1 MSTYVQRLLGDNEKL
16 IFMTRKHFVV
26 IGRAILFGLF
36 AIIVIGAGAVFANAM
51 IGQLGLLLGI
61 LEILPLVQL
70 AIIIIRW
77 SNEEY
82 IVTNRRVMKV
92 EGFLNKHVFDSS
104 LEKVSDVEL
113 DQSFLGRMFNY
124 GDVEILTASDIGAN
138 KFTRIANPI
147 EFKHQ
152 MLNQKE
158 ALSALREFGTV
169 EQKVVTG
176 QAQGK
181 QDIPGLIA
189 ELDELRKK
197 GIINDAEFESKK
209 AELLKRM

>member
-1 MSTYVQRLLGDNEKL
+1 MSSYVRKLLGDNEKL
-16 IFMTRKHFVV
+16 VFMTRKHFVV
-26 IGRAILFGLF
+26 IGRAMVYGLF
-36 AIIVIGAGAVFANAM
+36 AIVVIGAGAVFASTM
-51 IGQLGLLLGI
+51 IGPPGLLLGV
-61 LEILPLVQL
+61 LELLPLAQL
-70 AIIIIRW
+70 AVIIIRW

-92 EGFLNKHVFDSS
+92 EGFMNKHVFDSS

-147 EFKHQ
+147 AFKHY
-152 MLNQKE
+152 MLNEKE
-158 ALSALREFGTV
+158 ALGALHEFGSL
-169 EQKVVTG
+169 EQRVVNG

-181 QDIPGLIA
+181 QDVPGLIA